1 MHSQQFI
8 TQFREPTEKHLYYFS
23 FFQRQS

>member
-8 TQFREPTEKHLYYFS
+8 TQLREPTEKHLY
-23 FFQRQS
+23 